1 MAGPVILCGLGRIGF
16 VVLDYLRALGWP
28 IVVVDLQPPPADHPA
43 LAGVKLVRGDCRDP
57 HVLEQAG
64 VGQARGVLILTSN
77 DLVNLATVLAIR
89 QRHADLRIVVRF
101 FNQEL
106 MQRFAQLVR
115 NVHAVS
121 KSALAAPVF
130 ARTALAGDALGTF
143 PLGDAM
149 GQVGLLRPGMHH
161 PLCGRS
167 LQSIARQFHLHLLG
181 WRRGGGP
188 QATTA
193 PAQISEQL
201 LRAVDPET
209 PLMEGDEVLLAGPQ
223 QELTR
228 LAELSPEESAP
239 VLQWGSRFR
248 RWVRVLWR
256 TLREIET
263 PVKWALGIFLAVVF
277 LSVAVY
283 VLGMQRPVGEAFFRT
298 ISVMATSADMHG
310 GELHAE
316 WERVFVSVLRLAGIV
331 LTAALTALLTNYLV
345 RARLQGALA
354 EQRIPDRGHI
364 ILCGLG
370 NVGFR
375 ILEELRQRG
384 ASVVVIEQN
393 EQAPLLRS
401 ARQLG
406 AAVLV
411 GDGAAA
417 ATLRQARLAT
427 CQAVIAATSNDL
439 ANVNMALLARELA
452 PRVRVVVRLEDVQLA
467 EQLRTTANIRYSL
480 ALSALAAPAVVAAL
494 FQDRVLCL
502 FRYHQHILAVVEI
515 VVGSEETSLID
526 QCVGDLAQSWGFVP
540 LELRRGGRLARTAAI
555 PAERLQIDDRLVAV
569 WRQQDLSRFLREH
582 AGRTAEPLP

>member
-1 MAGPVILCGLGRIGF
+1 MPGPVILCGLGRIGV

-28 IVVVDLQPPPADHPA
+28 IVVVDLNPPADDPA
-43 LAGVKLVRGDCRDP
+43 LTGIQWIRGDCRDP
-57 HVLEQAG
+57 RRLEQAG
-64 VGQARGVLILTSN
+64 LARARGVLILTSN

-89 QRHADLRIVVRF
+89 QRQPDVRIVVRC
-101 FNQEL
+101 FNQDL
-106 MQRFAQLVR
+106 MKRFAQLVR

-130 ARTALAGDALGTF
+130 ARTALAGDVLGTF
-143 PLGDAM
+143 PLGDAT
-149 GQVGLLRPGMHH
+149 GQVGLLRPGAHH
-161 PLCGRS
+161 PLSGRS

-181 WRRGGGP
+181 LRRGGGP
-188 QATTA
+188 HATGT
-193 PAQISEQL
+193 PGNVSEQL

-209 PLMEGDEVLLAGPQ
+209 LLTEGDEVLLAGPQ

-228 LAELSPEESAP
+228 LAEFSPEESAP

-248 RWVRVLWR
+248 RWTRVLWR
-256 TLREIET
+256 TVREIET
-263 PVKWALGIFLAVVF
+263 PVKWVLGIFLGVVFSAVV
-277 LSVAVY
+277 VY
-283 VLGMQRPVGEAFFRT
+283 VLGMQRPVGEALFRT

-310 GELHAE
+310 GELRAE
-316 WERVFVSVLRLAGIV
+316 WERVFVSLLRLAGIV

-354 EQRIPDRGHI
+354 EQRIPDRGHVV
-364 ILCGLG
+364 LCGLG

-375 ILEELRQRG
+375 ILEELRRRG

-393 EQAPLLRS
+393 ESAPLLRS

-411 GDGAAA
+411 GDGAAS
-417 ATLRQARLAT
+417 ATLKQARLAT

-439 ANVNMALLARELA
+439 ANVNMALVARDLA
-452 PRVRVVVRLEDVQLA
+452 PRVRAVVRLDDVQLA

-502 FRYHQHILAVVEI
+502 FRYHQHILTVVEL
-515 VVGSEETSLID
+515 VVGAEETALID
-526 QCVGDLAQSWGFVP
+526 QRVGDLAQTWEFVP
-540 LELRRGGRLARTAAI
+540 LELWREGRLARAVAV
-555 PAERLQIDDRLVAV
+555 PDERLQVEDRLVAV
-569 WRQQDLSRFLREH
+569 WRQQDLSRFLRQNT
-582 AGRTAEPLP
+582 GRTVEPVP